1 MLIDPIVNSGNV
13 EISFDIRVETNANI
27 NFQESLVPV
36 SNEIFQLSIGSGT
49 LAFDIGPTVLTA
61 PCPANSNW
69 FNLKIIGDLDASTW
83 NIYVDDNFLFGSY
96 IAGANLLGSVNF
108 RPEPGDEYY
117 IDDVEWYVISDD
129 DCISPLAPITI
140 VVEDCSA
147 IGENISQSLELYP
160 NPTNG
165 VLNFYGNT
173 LVEDIQVIDNHGKIV
188 FEVNLNSFKGS
199 LDLSHLNRGIYFVK
213 ASSNSGLIHKKII
226 LN

>member
-1 MLIDPIVNSGNV
+1 M
-13 EISFDIRVETNANI
+13 
-27 NFQESLVPV
+27 
-36 SNEIFQLSIGSGT
+36 
-49 LAFDIGPTVLTA
+49 
-61 PCPANSNW
+61 
-69 FNLKIIGDLDASTW
+69 
-83 NIYVDDNFLFGSY
+83 DDNFLFGSY
-96 IAGANLLGSVNF
+96 IAGANFLGSMNF

-140 VVEDCSA
+140 VVEDCSS

-165 VLNFYGNT
+165 VLNFKGNT
-173 LVEDIQVIDNHGKIV
+173 LVEDIQVIDNNGKIV
-188 FEVNLNSFKGS
+188 FEININRFNGS

>member
-1 MLIDPIVNSGNV
+1 MN
-13 EISFDIRVETNANI
+13 T
-27 NFQESLVPV
+27 
-36 SNEIFQLSIGSGT
+36 T
-49 LAFDIGPTVLTA
+49 
-61 PCPANSNW
+61 
-69 FNLKIIGDLDASTW
+69 
-83 NIYVDDNFLFGSY
+83 
-96 IAGANLLGSVNF
+96 
-108 RPEPGDEYY
+108 

-147 IGENISQSLELYP
+147 IGENMSQSLELYP

-165 VLNFYGNT
+165 VLNFNGNT